1 MDRISNC
8 NTKKKIAYLVVHL
21 ISFKKFFKKKTKI
34 NNFVKKNLAYTKKRK
49 KKKEKEKTH
58 IQFQSENSYRSK
70 AHQVTPTKF
79 MCNKKDQ
86 NLKI

>member
-49 KKKEKEKTH
+49 KKKKKKKKPIYNFNQRTH
-58 IQFQSENSYRSK
+58 IDRK
-70 AHQVTPTKF
+70 PTKLHPPSS
-79 MCNKKDQ
+79 CVIKKI
-86 NLKI
+86 KI